1 MFIKRTLIAKLFC
14 TNMTYPMSLIMT
26 IFDMPSYYES
36 HNIKYG
42 SAKVFFDCKF
52 FLHFVQ
58 FIGTNS
64 LDSAMEQHSK
74 PKTIRIDR
82 KIVPACTSLTLSI
95 HSSMHSL

>member
-1 MFIKRTLIAKLFC
+1 MFFKRTLIAKLFC

-52 FLHFVQ
+52 FTFC
-58 FIGTNS
+58 
-64 LDSAMEQHSK
+64 
-74 PKTIRIDR
+74 TIYWNKFFRFSNG
-82 KIVPACTSLTLSI
+82 ATLQTKN
-95 HSSMHSL
+95 H